1 MGMERIETALAQ
13 ARDNSQVA
21 IIPYLTVGFPS
32 VDATLELVST
42 LADAG
47 AAVIELGIPFSDPL
61 ADGVT
66 IQHSTFHA
74 LQEKVTPQMCLD
86 VCSTLRERGLEVPL
100 VLMGYY
106 NPIYAYGLD
115 QFTRAAREAGVDGLI
130 VADLPSEESS
140 PLRKACTESD
150 LALIPLLAPT
160 SNKTRVAAACEGA
173 RGFVYCISV
182 TGVTGARD
190 ELPSDVHEL
199 VSNVRRHTDLAVA
212 VGFGVSTKSHVEELS
227 YTADAVVIGSAFIR
241 AIDPRNQQQSIPT
254 IRGMLEEFTGIST
267 HLSRED

>member
-1 MGMERIETALAQ
+1 MGMERIEAALAQ
-13 ARDNSQVA
+13 AKHNGQVA

-32 VDATLELVST
+32 VEVTLELVST
-42 LADAG
+42 MADGG

-66 IQHSTFHA
+66 IQHATFHA
-74 LQEKVTPQMCLD
+74 LQQKVTPQVCLD
-86 VCSTLRERGLEVPL
+86 LCSTLRERGLEVPL

-115 QFTRAAREAGVDGLI
+115 EFTQAARDAGVDGLI

-140 PLRKACTESD
+140 PLKKACAESG

-160 SNKTRVAAACEGA
+160 SNEKRVAAACEGA

-190 ELPSDVHEL
+190 ELPSDINEL
-199 VSNVRRHTDLAVA
+199 VSNVRKHTDLAVA
-212 VGFGVSTKSHVEELS
+212 VGFGVSTRSHVERLS

-241 AIDPRNQQQSIPT
+241 AIDQRHQEQAIPT
-254 IRGMLEEFTGIST
+254 IRSLLEEFTGISR
-267 HLSRED
+267 HLSEEG